1 VLVALL
7 ALEAL
12 LLVAMLE
19 AAAVT
24 LFLVRLLLMEAVAAV
39 AVIMGRTLT
48 ELMAALVVAQVEVL
62 YLVELLALETR
73 RQLPLARGIMVVQ
86 TQLLALTMGLVA
98 VAVPLP

>member
-1 VLVALL
+1 MLVALL